1 MYPTLFTI
9 FGFRIDT
16 YSVVWFIALSLA
28 IVWAIKR
35 LELYKIDEDEART
48 IMSVSF
54 FCMLLGA
61 RSYEYI
67 AHWKMYLNKP
77 SLLLDLNRGGLHEV
91 GAITG
96 AFLAAFVMSILRRK
110 ISFLKLCEVVAIPA
124 LLAIAVGRWG
134 CFLNGCCVGLHSD
147 FFTAVHF
154 PRDPDGFLR
163 HPVQI
168 YYSLFAFTSI
178 LVLLYVERKF
188 TRYKSHSIIAPL
200 ALILYTLMRFIVDF
214 TRVHNSLWWRVTHA
228 WNYKILA
235 YALPFEIAWLISGVI
250 VFRKRYAKNCEN

>member
-9 FGFRIDT
+9 FGFRVDT

-35 LELYKIDEDEART
+35 LELYGLDEDEART

-54 FCMLLGA
+54 FCMLIGA
-61 RSYEYI
+61 RSPEYI
-67 AHWKMYLNKP
+67 AHWKMYLDKP

-96 AFLAAFVMSILRRK
+96 AFLSAFIMSVFRRK
-110 ISFLKLCEVVAIPA
+110 ISFLKLCEAVAIPA
-124 LLAIAVGRWG
+124 MLAIAVGRWG
-134 CFLNGCCVGLHSD
+134 CFLNGCCVGLHTD

-154 PRDPDGFLR
+154 PRDAEGFLR

-168 YYSLFAFTSI
+168 YYSLVAFVI
-178 LVLLYVERKF
+178 MFVLLFVEKKF
-188 TRYKSHSIIAPL
+188 TRYKSHSVIAPL
-200 ALILYTLMRFIVDF
+200 ALILYSLMRLFVDYA
-214 TRVHNSLWWRVTHA
+214 RVSAPLLFRIQHS
-228 WNYKILA
+228 WNYKLLV
-235 YALPFEIAWLISGVI
+235 YALPLELIWLAFGLYVKFDSES
-250 VFRKRYAKNCEN
+250 RKVL

>member
-9 FGFRIDT
+9 FGFRVDT

-28 IVWAIKR
+28 IVWVIKR
-35 LELYKIDEDEART
+35 LELYEIDEDEART

-61 RSYEYI
+61 RSPEYI
-67 AHWKMYLNKP
+67 ANWKIYFNRP

-91 GAITG
+91 GAISG
-96 AFLAAFVMSILRRK
+96 AFLAAFLMSVIRRK
-110 ISFLKLCEVVAIPA
+110 ISFLKLCEAAAMPA

-154 PRDPDGFLR
+154 PRDAEGLLR
-163 HPVQI
+163 HPVQV
-168 YYSLFAFTSI
+168 YYSLAAFVI
-178 LVLLYVERKF
+178 MFVMLFVEKKF
-188 TRYKSHSIIAPL
+188 TRYKYHSVIAPL
-200 ALILYTLMRFIVDF
+200 TLILYSLMRIFVDY
-214 TRVHNSLWWRVTHA
+214 TRVRGSLLSRVAHH
-228 WNYKILA
+228 WNYKLLV
-235 YALPFEIAWLISGVI
+235 YALPLEILWLVYGAYIYF
-250 VFRKRYAKNCEN
+250 FREARK